1 MPGAII
7 NHTSINLKFKKGVAA
22 KVSVIKPRI
31 ERAKKKAFDEFIRD
45 FKNHPITK
53 EIAAGPNASNSSGTL
68 GGYGNLF
75 SFIGFD
81 ASDRPIEIIEQY
93 ILNKLRKSIRMV
105 PDTKKG
111 GWKVTLAMPSIEGIA
126 AMTPMPW
133 AGGRSWAVGIHAGIS
148 GLGQYMYTQRAPSYT
163 TRSGT
168 AFQTDTRLRSGG
180 FQNTP
185 YMIPLLR
192 FLEKRLN
199 ENVRIMVKS

>member
-1 MPGAII
+1 MAGAII
-7 NHTSINLKFKKGVAA
+7 NHASINLKFKKAVAT
-22 KVSVIKPRI
+22 KSSVIKPRI
-31 ERAKKKAFDEFIRD
+31 EKAKKKAFDEFIRD

-53 EIAAGPNASNSSGTL
+53 EITAGPSASNSSGTL

-81 ASDRPIEIIEQY
+81 GNDRPVEIIEQY

-111 GWKVTLAMPSIEGIA
+111 GWRVTIAMPSMEEIA
-126 AMTPMPW
+126 ALTPMPW
-133 AGGRSWAVGIHAGIS
+133 AGGRSWVVGIHAGIS
-148 GLGQYMYTQRAPSYT
+148 GLGQYMYTHRAPSYT

-168 AFQTDTRLRSGG
+168 AFQTDTRLRGGG

-185 YMIPLLR
+185 YMVPLLR

-199 ENVRIMVKS
+199 ENVRIMVKP

>member
-1 MPGAII
+1 MAGAII
-7 NHTSINLKFKKGVAA
+7 NHSSINLKFKKAVNA
-22 KVSVIKPRI
+22 KSSVIKPKL

-53 EIAAGPNASNSSGTL
+53 EIAAGPEASNSSGTL

-81 ASDRPIEIIEQY
+81 ANDKPIMVIQEYII
-93 ILNKLRKSIRMV
+93 NKLRKSIRMV
-105 PDTKKG
+105 PDTSKG
-111 GWKVTLAMPSIEGIA
+111 GWKVTFDMPSLEDIA
-126 AMTPMPW
+126 ALTPMPW
-133 AGGRSWAVGIHAGIS
+133 AGGRSWVVGIHAGIS
-148 GLGQYMYTQRAPSYT
+148 GLGQYLYTQRASHYT

-168 AFQTDTRLRSGG
+168 AFQTDTRLRGGG

-185 YMIPLLR
+185 YMVPLLR

-199 ENVRIMVKS
+199 EQIRIMVRS